1 VIARLPEPVASHV
14 QAWRRAL
21 LDPSRAAV
29 GPHLTLV
36 PPQTVAAEQ
45 VDRAVALLERA
56 AGQAVPCLVALDGAA
71 TFLPTSPVAY
81 LVVREGGPA
90 LSVIEQALRSPPL
103 ERRTHRFHPHV
114 TVAQDRPEAVLRAAV
129 RDLAGFRATFP
140 VQEIALMRETGR
152 VWRPLASA
160 RVGASPAARAVPFA
174 EAASALLFLLAAD
187 PPKVLLGL
195 RTREPGRR
203 YPGAWDPLGGKPEP
217 GETLLEGLV
226 REVGEEA
233 GIEPL
238 DVAALGCFSD
248 GERADAFYV
257 ATAWRGEP
265 RNTEPAEH
273 VELAWVSLW
282 EAQEL
287 RLTPTTRAALGR
299 LLEAAGPAAPPAF
312 V

>member
-1 VIARLPEPVASHV
+1 
-14 QAWRRAL
+14 
-21 LDPSRAAV
+21 
-29 GPHLTLV
+29 
-36 PPQTVAAEQ
+36 
-45 VDRAVALLERA
+45 
-56 AGQAVPCLVALDGAA
+56 
-71 TFLPTSPVAY
+71 
-81 LVVREGGPA
+81 VVREGGPA

-114 TVAQDRPEAVLRAAV
+114 TVTQDRPEEVLEGAV

-152 VWRPLASA
+152 AWRPLATA
-160 RVGASPAARAVPFA
+160 RVGASPSARAVPFA
-174 EAASALLFLLAAD
+174 EAASALLVMLAAD
-187 PPKVLLGL
+187 PPRVLLGL
-195 RTREPGRR
+195 RSRQPGRR
-203 YPGAWDPLGGKPEP
+203 YPGAWDALGGKPEA
-217 GETLLEGLV
+217 GETLLEGLA
-226 REVGEEA
+226 REVREEA